1 MRKKRYTSLND
12 ANKQNA
18 FQGLCGEYA
27 VAALAWGLTIN
38 AEHYAEGGDGGK
50 GDIRV
55 SESFM
60 IGVKTRDWFGDY
72 LTNTDDKADFQD
84 THGVIVWRCDGKSTP
99 EQYQEETPNRLL
111 VKGFLL
117 ELLVFIVFS

>member
-1 MRKKRYTSLND
+1 MRKKRYASLND
-12 ANKQNA
+12 GNKQNA

-27 VAALAWGLTIN
+27 VTALAIN

-84 THGVIVWRCDGKSTP
+84 TYGVIVWRCDGKSTP